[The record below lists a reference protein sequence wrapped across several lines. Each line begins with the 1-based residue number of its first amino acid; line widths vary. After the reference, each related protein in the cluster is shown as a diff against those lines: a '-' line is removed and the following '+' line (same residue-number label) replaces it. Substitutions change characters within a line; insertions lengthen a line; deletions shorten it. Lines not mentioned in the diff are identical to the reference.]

1 MGCCPCSSARCRK
14 ALGFAQAGSGVR
26 QPLTAGDGKPV
37 EGRQELLEWNPDD
50 ERMARQLRHW
60 LVVILAL
67 TLGWWILW
75 PRPALGL
82 ESGAMASELMGNQG
96 ASLFAEHC
104 VGCHLNGGNVIRRG
118 KTLRLAAL
126 RRAGLE
132 GPEAVSRVA
141 AVGQGQMGGYGEV
154 LGPGG
159 PEAVG
164 AWVWQQA
171 LADWPK
177 SAPSPKSDQ
186 NLTQE
191 QT

>member
-1 MGCCPCSSARCRK
+1 M
-14 ALGFAQAGSGVR
+14 VR
-26 QPLTAGDGKPV
+26 
-37 EGRQELLEWNPDD
+37 R
-50 ERMARQLRHW
+50 LRHW
-60 LVVILAL
+60 AVVILAL
-67 TLGWWILW
+67 TLSWWILW

-82 ESGAMASELMGNQG
+82 EGVAMVSEPMENPG
-96 ASLFAEHC
+96 ASLFAMHC
-104 VGCHLNGGNVIRRG
+104 AGCHVNGGNVIRRG

-132 GPEAVSRVA
+132 GSEAVSRVA

-177 SAPSPKSDQ
+177 SAAKPKSDQ
-186 NLTQE
+186 NLTQ
-191 QT
+191 QHS